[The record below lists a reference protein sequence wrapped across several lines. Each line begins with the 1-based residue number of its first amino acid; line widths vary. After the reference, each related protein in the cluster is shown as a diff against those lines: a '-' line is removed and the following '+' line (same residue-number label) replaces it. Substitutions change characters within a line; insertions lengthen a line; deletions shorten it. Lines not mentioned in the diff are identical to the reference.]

1 MLEQFHVPADIE
13 VRVDHEKLH
22 STVWQLLAKVNV
34 PEDDARLCADALVS
48 ADLRSV
54 ESHGVSNILR
64 AYLTNMSNGHTNP
77 RPNWRITRE
86 TASCA
91 TIDCDRGLGTILA
104 QKAMDIA
111 IEKARDTGVGLV
123 TMGNGRHLGMAAYHA
138 MKAIEHDMIGWCMTA
153 CGPSVL
159 PTDSSQTGI
168 GTNPIAVA
176 APAGEEPPFVFDA
189 AMSMVANNKIGLAR
203 RLGIDLEPG
212 WIADADGVPI
222 TERGPVPDEFQML
235 TAGSTREL
243 GSHKSYSMA
252 MVVDILGGLLNGS
265 AVGPMAIRGTNHHF
279 IAAYSIDAFIDV
291 ADFKAAMDEYL
302 RSLRDLKPAPG
313 KERVIYAGMLEVEAE
328 EDRRANGIPLHPEVI
343 DWFEGACGEHGVDF
357 DLRK

>member
-1 MLEQFHVPADIE
+1 MLEQFHVPSDIE

-22 STVWQLLAKVNV
+22 STVRQLLAKVNV

-77 RPNWRITRE
+77 RPDWRITRE

-111 IEKARDTGVGLV
+111 IEKARDTGAGLV

-176 APAGEEPPFVFDA
+176 APAGAEPPFVFDA

-302 RSLRDLKPAPG
+302 RSLRGLKPAPG

-328 EDRRANGIPLHPEVI
+328 EDRRTNGIPLHPEVI